1 MTARLAVPL
10 GSAVVGGLLLYR
22 VWQGKGTMTAPPT
35 VQPGRYFTWGEL
47 TRSGTAADLGID
59 NSPPAAAQVELQA
72 LVARVLDPLRAAL
85 GRPVAVTSGYR
96 SVALN
101 QAIGGA
107 QESQH
112 MVGQAADVK
121 VVGIAAVDL
130 ARRVRQLRLPVDQAI
145 WYDVARGGQLH
156 LSHRSDGRNRGE
168 YLHAPASGGFVSWEG

>member
-1 MTARLAVPL
+1 MTARLVVPL
-10 GSAVVGGLLLYR
+10 GAAVVGGLLLYR
-22 VWQGKGTMTAPPT
+22 VWQGGSMTAPT
-35 VQPGRYFTWGEL
+35 GQPGRYFTWQEL
-47 TRSGTAADLGID
+47 TRSGTATDLGLD
-59 NSPPAAAQVELQA
+59 NTPPAAAQAELRS

-85 GRPVAVTSGYR
+85 GRPVSITSGYR

-121 VVGIAAVDL
+121 VAGVAAVDL
-130 ARRVRQLRLPVDQAI
+130 AARVRQLRLPVDQAI

-168 YLHAPASGGFVSWEG
+168 YLHAPASGGFVRWEG